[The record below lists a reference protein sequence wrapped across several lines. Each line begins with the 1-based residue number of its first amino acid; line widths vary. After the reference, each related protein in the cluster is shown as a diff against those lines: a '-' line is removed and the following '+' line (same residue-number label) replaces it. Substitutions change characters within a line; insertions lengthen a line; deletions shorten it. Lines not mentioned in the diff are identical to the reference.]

1 MIGSAHQLG
10 RLLLISS
17 LTLLLGVSGL
27 PATASAAQ
35 GAPSAR
41 TGSYGLTLS
50 EQTEDQA
57 LLALARSPLLQRLS
71 RAVAPASTAQA
82 APPRESRVLR
92 TAGTSENPL
101 RRWGLVLLTCSTGAF
116 ALRRTWSAPAR

>member
-27 PATASAAQ
+27 PAVASAAQ

-57 LLALARSPLLQRLS
+57 LLVLAQSPLLRRLS
-71 RAVAPASTAQA
+71 RAVAPASPTQA
-82 APPRESRVLR
+82 IPPREPRVLR
-92 TAGTSENPL
+92 AAGASENPL
-101 RRWGLVLLTCSTGAF
+101 RRWGLVLLTSSMGAF
-116 ALRRTWSAPAR
+116 ALCRTWSAPAC